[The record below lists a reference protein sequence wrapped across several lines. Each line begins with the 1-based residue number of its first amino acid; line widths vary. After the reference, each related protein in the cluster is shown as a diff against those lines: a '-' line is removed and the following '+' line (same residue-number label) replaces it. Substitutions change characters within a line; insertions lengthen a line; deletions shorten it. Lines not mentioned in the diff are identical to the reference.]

1 MARYKI
7 ITLVDITRTNTNRGE
22 TDKIK
27 IGQQANFNSLVQ
39 AIGMRS
45 NVQWASDPEKN
56 SGALPFPLE
65 GKAVHWIWEFEAE
78 REEVFLQ
85 NNDPVALLKIDLNG
99 VPIVDKLENSADIT
113 PAAFQCLGEKANTWV
128 SQISSNI

>member
-7 ITLVDITRTNTNRGE
+7 ITLVDITRTNINRGE
-22 TDKIK
+22 TNKIK

-45 NVQWASDPEKN
+45 NVHWTSDPIKN
-56 SGALPFPLE
+56 SGALPHPLE
-65 GKAVHWIWEFEAE
+65 GKAVHWAWEFEAE

-85 NNDPVALLKIDLNG
+85 NDDPVALLKIDLNG
-99 VPIVDKLENSADIT
+99 VPVVDRLENSADLI
-113 PAAFQCLGEKANTWV
+113 PPVFQTLGTRVNTWAWEIL
-128 SQISSNI
+128 ISE